1 MTNYF
6 NDIFIK
12 NKTALYSEDEIKNSD
27 SLGIKDAILF
37 YNGSTG
43 IAKKRFSSRFCRE
56 KIEFAYMG
64 NSISIY
70 FSKYKFRQNILVSLS
85 EIYLFQPSGENIAKT
100 NNSEFHLKTDSL
112 FERVFFEETTFKEG
126 GLGFIDEDKISLRE
140 LNCTLEDFWYSLI
153 DEKGVNIKNYKS
165 YYRKDITEENIKDLE
180 VYMGFEFPEPYRTF
194 LFETNGGYAG
204 NWNIYN
210 KTFFLGKNTTLTAMY
225 QLFDMIGIYEYFALF
240 SEDDY
245 FNEKINR
252 ANNLIPIGLDGDTGV
267 FLIGAKGT
275 TKEGKVY
282 YYDYDSFTDEEDPSS
297 DECIGFVCD
306 SFQEYLDGYFNPEN

>member
-1 MTNYF
+1 MSNYF
-6 NDIFIK
+6 NEIFKK
-12 NKTALYSEDEIKNSD
+12 NKTKLYTEEQIKNSD
-27 SLGIKDAILF
+27 SLAIKEAILF

-43 IAKKRFSSRFCRE
+43 IVKKRFSSKFCRE
-56 KIEFAYMG
+56 KIEFISLG
-64 NSISIY
+64 GSSSIRH
-70 FSKYKFRQNILVSLS
+70 SKTKFKENILIILS
-85 EIYLFQPSGENIAKT
+85 DIYLFKPSGENIGKN
-100 NNSEFHLKTDSL
+100 NNSVFYLITDNL
-112 FERVFFEETTFKEG
+112 FESIFFEETTFKEG
-126 GLGFIDEDKISLRE
+126 ELGFIDGDKISLRE
-140 LNCTLEDFWYSLI
+140 LNCTLEDFWYSLV
-153 DEKGVNIKNYKS
+153 DEKGLSIKNYKS

-180 VYMGFEFPEPYRTF
+180 VYMGFEIPEPYRTF
-194 LFETNGGYAG
+194 LFETNGGLIGAD
-204 NWNIYN
+204 N
-210 KTFFLGKNTTLTAMY
+210 KYINVFFLGKNIEITNMY
-225 QLFDMIGIYEYFALF
+225 KLFDICEIYDYFTLF

-252 ANNLIPIGLDGDTGV
+252 SHNLIPIGLDGDTGV